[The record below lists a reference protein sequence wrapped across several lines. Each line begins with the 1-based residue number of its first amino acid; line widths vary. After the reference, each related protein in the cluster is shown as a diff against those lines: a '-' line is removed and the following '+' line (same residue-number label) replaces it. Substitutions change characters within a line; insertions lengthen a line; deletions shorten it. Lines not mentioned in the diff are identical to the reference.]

1 MAASPEA
8 QFGLSTFNRQ
18 NEFHDIKSA
27 NGCLRGGIGPL
38 QPFFFQQLQ
47 ALVEQEE
54 REKAKGHTV
63 IL

>member
-1 MAASPEA
+1 MASNPQMAAC
-8 QFGLSTFNRQ
+8 G
-18 NEFHDIKSA
+18 
-27 NGCLRGGIGPL
+27 GGIGPL